1 MIAILLAVS
10 LSGCGSAIVGT
21 PSAAPPS
28 VEQPGTP
35 LGSPST
41 GTGELRKQTAWG
53 VVRGLTRA
61 GFAAANPL
69 DTTAYECP
77 SAGCQESVVTDQ
89 LRVKSFSS
97 PQLASR
103 YATARGVNCVGT
115 IVVSFAPPLPES
127 ERQKYWAE
135 VVRLAGG
142 ST

>member
-1 MIAILLAVS
+1 MGTRSGAPTAVTQ
-10 LSGCGSAIVGT
+10 L
-21 PSAAPPS
+21 
-28 VEQPGTP
+28 GTP
-35 LGSPST
+35 LASPGT

-53 VVRGLTRA
+53 VVRALAHA

-89 LRVKSFSS
+89 LRVKSFAS

-103 YATARGVNCVGT
+103 YAGARGLNRVGT

-135 VVRLAGG
+135 VVKLAGG